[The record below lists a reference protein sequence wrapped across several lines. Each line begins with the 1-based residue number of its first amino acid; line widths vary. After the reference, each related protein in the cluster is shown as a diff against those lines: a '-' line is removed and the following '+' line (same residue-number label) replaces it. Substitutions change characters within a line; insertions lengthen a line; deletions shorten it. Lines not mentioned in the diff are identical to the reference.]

1 MFDLGKLHFAPDAG
15 KYRTDNAL
23 ICALLSALSYK
34 REAIIRTTLRD
45 NGFRHVHY
53 FTHEKVDTQCLI
65 ASKDKTLF
73 AVFRGTQVFE
83 MKDWNTNRKVLM
95 VGGPLGKIH
104 RGFLLALTSVW
115 AEVSDCIDTLLKKH
129 PDKSLW
135 LTGHSLGGAL
145 ATIACAYRID
155 ENLPIGGVYTFGQ
168 PRVGDGSFS
177 RNLNRTIQDR
187 FFRVANHRD
196 IVTRLPPRVF
206 GYDHAGQICYFDKN
220 QKLHLSV
227 DAWNIF
233 LNQMRGIIDGYLTKR
248 IPLGTITD
256 HSIGQYVR
264 VIRKNRPSPRA

>member
-115 AEVSDCIDTLLKKH
+115 AEVSDCIDTLLKKT
-129 PDKSLW
+129 PGQEPVVDRTQSW
-135 LTGHSLGGAL
+135 GS
-145 ATIACAYRID
+145 
-155 ENLPIGGVYTFGQ
+155 IGNHRMRLSDRRESPHRRGVYIWPATC
-168 PRVGDGSFS
+168 R
-177 RNLNRTIQDR
+177 
-187 FFRVANHRD
+187 
-196 IVTRLPPRVF
+196 
-206 GYDHAGQICYFDKN
+206 
-220 QKLHLSV
+220 
-227 DAWNIF
+227 
-233 LNQMRGIIDGYLTKR
+233 
-248 IPLGTITD
+248 
-256 HSIGQYVR
+256 
-264 VIRKNRPSPRA
+264 